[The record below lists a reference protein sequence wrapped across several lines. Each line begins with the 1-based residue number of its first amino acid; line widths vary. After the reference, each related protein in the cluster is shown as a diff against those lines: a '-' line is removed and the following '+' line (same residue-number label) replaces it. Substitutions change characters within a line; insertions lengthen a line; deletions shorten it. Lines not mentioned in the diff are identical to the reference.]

1 MPVPAIEAQSKG
13 EGSIFGSF
21 ALGEGKYHVDWLMRD
36 QSKRVCSTS
45 WDLEA
50 KLDPKDSH
58 LGQWIPHA
66 LIQPHRPL
74 FAGEPPVNPAPDNGS
89 PRFSI
94 IVNFSPSHF
103 SAAVIPSDPSGAL
116 IDDAGL
122 DGLVAILRRMGR
134 DPRVVPYSIL
144 ICSLET
150 QQVVYQQ
157 ENKNG
162 IDLPALGKALGL
174 IKLGTVDAKRLL
186 SSKGSAQFAAD
197 LIREQLEKE
206 NSDALVVV
214 GPKEGSE
221 TKVSRQALESFG
233 KTGKPAFYLSYD
245 TKRQSSL
252 WRDPIS
258 SIMKRLHGFEYG
270 INRPKDFFNAWSDV
284 VSRIVRTKLAPQVS
298 MITTAGTQ

>member
-1 MPVPAIEAQSKG
+1 
-13 EGSIFGSF
+13 
-21 ALGEGKYHVDWLMRD
+21 
-36 QSKRVCSTS
+36 
-45 WDLEA
+45 
-50 KLDPKDSH
+50 
-58 LGQWIPHA
+58 
-66 LIQPHRPL
+66 
-74 FAGEPPVNPAPDNGS
+74 
-89 PRFSI
+89 
-94 IVNFSPSHF
+94 
-103 SAAVIPSDPSGAL
+103 
-116 IDDAGL
+116 
-122 DGLVAILRRMGR
+122 MGR

-157 ENKNG
+157 ENKSG

-186 SSKGSAQFAAD
+186 STKGAAQFAAD
-197 LIREQLEKE
+197 LIREQLRKE

-221 TKVSRQALESFG
+221 TTVSRQALESFD

-284 VSRIVRTKLAPQVS
+284 VSRIVRTKQAPRVS
-298 MITTAGTQ
+298 MVTTAVSQ